1 MGEAKWRHDTNQ
13 QGTRVGAHH
22 VVIIEWLPAD
32 ERQTGTDL
40 ANLIR
45 PWNKCGVVHRPCKC
59 AAEVLASLYD
69 TLEDLKTTGQVPI
82 VHIEAHGIA
91 PADDEEDGLSGPDG
105 KGGTE
110 YLYWKQLAPLLSEIN
125 LHARFR
131 ALLVG
136 AACRGINA
144 LASIEI
150 TSRHAPFTALI
161 GFDGKVQVRGLFEC
175 LSALYW
181 QLLNGSHGNLPQAVE
196 VANRELSASAGEELK
211 LTTCRSFFLAAVVGY
226 LKSDL
231 EPAYRAQENER
242 LRLLMLGQG
251 KSLSV
256 SDVDRKF
263 RQAMRQR
270 LREIVKI
277 YFAYDALPENRKR
290 FPVNVGRII
299 HEQEQFH
306 AQAKP
311 GTSPRAGVS

>member
-1 MGEAKWRHDTNQ
+1 MGEAKRRHDAAQ
-13 QGTRVGAHH
+13 QGTKVGAHH

-40 ANLIR
+40 ANVIR
-45 PWNKCGVVHRPCKC
+45 PWHKCGVTHRPCHC
-59 AAEVLASLYD
+59 AAEVLAALYD

-91 PADDEEDGLSGPDG
+91 PADDENDGIAGPDG
-105 KGGTE
+105 NGGTE
-110 YLYWKQLAPLLSEIN
+110 YLYWKQLAPLLGEIN

-131 ALLVG
+131 VLLVG
-136 AACRGINA
+136 AACHGINA
-144 LASIEI
+144 LDSIEI

-161 GFDGKVQVRGLFEC
+161 GFDGKVKVRGLFESM
-175 LSALYW
+175 SALYW
-181 QLLNGSHGNLPQAVE
+181 QLLNGGHGNLPQAVE
-196 VANRELSASAGEELK
+196 VANRELSNSVGEELK

-226 LKSDL
+226 LGTEL
-231 EPAYRAQENER
+231 EPAYRAKENER

-251 KSLSV
+251 KSLSA
-256 SDVDRKF
+256 SDVDRMF

-277 YFAYDALPENRKR
+277 YFAYDALPENRQR

-299 HEQEQFH
+299 HEQEQLY
-306 AQAKP
+306 AQIKRD
-311 GTSPRAGVS
+311 T